1 MNLIRL
7 KRFVRSNRYTRKM
20 VDGIYAIL
28 TGQYREK
35 KHIVSRNGE
44 IYYVIRPPYAANGLG
59 GLYLFVLGHME
70 YAYSKGYI
78 PVVDFDHGKTV
89 YSGDEVSGSQ
99 NVWEWYFLQPGGVS
113 LKKAFSGNYILAR
126 TAPRQAGDLFIQLM
140 RGNKDIVG
148 QYFNIGGGITLADS
162 VEKHI
167 EKTKEELFPVGEK
180 VLGVFYRGT
189 DYVQLKPCGHPVQP
203 EIGSLVAMVKE
214 RLSEWGND
222 KIFLLTEEKNT
233 MLLFEKEFPGMV
245 ISTHQNLVENYSV
258 DSGLLIE
265 DYKTK
270 QFGNR
275 YVSGL
280 EYLTGIVL
288 LASCDS
294 FIGAIAGGS
303 ATALMMNGGKYTHC
317 QVIDLGVY

>member
-1 MNLIRL
+1 
-7 KRFVRSNRYTRKM
+7 
-20 VDGIYAIL
+20 
-28 TGQYREK
+28 
-35 KHIVSRNGE
+35 
-44 IYYVIRPPYAANGLG
+44 
-59 GLYLFVLGHME
+59 
-70 YAYSKGYI
+70 
-78 PVVDFDHGKTV
+78 
-89 YSGDEVSGSQ
+89 
-99 NVWEWYFLQPGGVS
+99 
-113 LKKAFSGNYILAR
+113 
-126 TAPRQAGDLFIQLM
+126 
-140 RGNKDIVG
+140 
-148 QYFNIGGGITLADS
+148 